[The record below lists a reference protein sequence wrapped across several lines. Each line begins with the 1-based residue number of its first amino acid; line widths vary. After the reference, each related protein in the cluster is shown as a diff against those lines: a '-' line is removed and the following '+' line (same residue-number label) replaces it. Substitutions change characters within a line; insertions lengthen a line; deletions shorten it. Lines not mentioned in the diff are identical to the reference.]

1 MGILHPGA
9 GWGMHLVSLH
19 QKFSWKTLRL
29 GEMGWREDGFA
40 VAMRVAMGKRP
51 LCKLLKE

>member
-51 LCKLLKE
+51 LCKLLRE